1 MKKILVPIKMV
12 LDANVRPRV
21 KADGS
26 GVDLSGMKLSINPFC
41 EIAIEEAVRLKEKGL
56 AEEVVAISIG
66 PARAQDILR
75 QAMAMGADRARL
87 IETDRP
93 IEPLT
98 AAKLI
103 RTVVEEENPDLVILG
118 KQAVD
123 DDCNQ
128 TGQMLAALL
137 DWPQATFASAVAV
150 DAGTLHVTR
159 EVDGGHQTLALP
171 LPAVVTTDLRLNE
184 PRHCSLPNIMKAR
197 KKALDITP
205 VASCGLDMAARLNV
219 LGVKPPEPRKAGR
232 RVANVSELVGDLRAA
247 GVI

>member
-66 PARAQDILR
+66 PAKAQDILR

-205 VASCGLDMAARLNV
+205 VANCGLDLAARLNV
-219 LGVKPPEPRKAGR
+219 LGVKPPEPRKTGR

>member
-66 PARAQDILR
+66 PAKAQDILR

-205 VASCGLDMAARLNV
+205 VANCGLDMVARLNV

-232 RVANVSELVGDLRAA
+232 RVANVSELVRDLRAA

>member
-66 PARAQDILR
+66 PAKAQDILR

-205 VASCGLDMAARLNV
+205 VANCGLDLAARLNV
-219 LGVKPPEPRKAGR
+219 LGVKPPNPARP
-232 RVANVSELVGDLRAA
+232 DAA
-247 GVI
+247 SPM